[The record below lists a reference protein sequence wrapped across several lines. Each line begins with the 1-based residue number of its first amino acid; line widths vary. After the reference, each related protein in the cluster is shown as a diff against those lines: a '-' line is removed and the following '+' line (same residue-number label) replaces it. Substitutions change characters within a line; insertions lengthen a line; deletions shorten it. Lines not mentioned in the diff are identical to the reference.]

1 MKKIVSLL
9 FAGMVSLSAL
19 AEQRMTIH
27 SSTKGNVELSVFNYR
42 DIQLAD
48 KMLVFEA
55 KDTSVKT
62 SSIQIQDVDSLTFND
77 PVSSAFVQI
86 LFEGDTA
93 EIVNPCKGVEVKVHG
108 SNVEVISK
116 SNEYVTFYLKGTSL
130 DGSLSITP
138 SAKFALFMDNLILAN
153 MTGPAIRILE
163 DFRANVI
170 IADGSKNALVGL
182 GDGVDYNAA
191 FWSKTQLVF
200 SPEVDAAGAEIPGG
214 NKGTGYL
221 GISSFGGH
229 GIYSKDYVRVK
240 TGELVIEDVAGDGIN
255 TKDYFRLD
263 GGSVKI
269 QAKGDAIDCNDHIFI
284 NGGKLTIT
292 SSSNGVKALK
302 CDSIIDILGGDVDI
316 TMTGKGARALKN
328 DSADVT
334 IKNAK
339 VRIVM
344 KGDVLREDGESS
356 YTTAIKSDMKVK
368 ILDGADVDITCGSK
382 TTGGKGINAAAGIE
396 IANATV
402 VVEVDGLKD
411 YEAESGGKVAG
422 LKSDGNISIE
432 NSKVTI
438 IAANLEESGVKAV
451 NCANKEELLGKY
463 TEQIER

>member
-9 FAGMVSLSAL
+9 FAGMVSLAAL

-27 SSTKGNVELSVFNYR
+27 SSTKGDVELSVFNYR

-62 SSIQIQDVDSLTFND
+62 SSIKIQDVDSLTFND
-77 PVSSAFVQI
+77 PISSAFVQI
-86 LFEGDTA
+86 LFEGDTV
-93 EIVNPCKGVEVKVHG
+93 EVVNPYKGVEVTVQG
-108 SNVEVISK
+108 SNVNVVSK
-116 SNEYVTFYLKGTSL
+116 TDEYVTFYLKGTSL

-138 SAKFALFMDNLILAN
+138 SAKFALFIDNLILAN
-153 MTGPAIRILE
+153 MSGPAIKILE

-200 SPEVDAAGAEIPGG
+200 SPEVDADGVEIANG

-221 GISSFGGH
+221 GISSFAGH

-240 TGELVIEDVAGDGIN
+240 TGELVISDVAGDGIN
-255 TKDYFRLD
+255 TKDYFRMD

-269 QAKGDAIDCNDHIFI
+269 QANGDAIDCNDHIFI
-284 NGGKLTIT
+284 NAGKLSI
-292 SSSNGVKALK
+292 SSASDGVKALK

-316 TMTGKGARALKN
+316 TMTGKGAKALKN

-344 KGDVLREDGESS
+344 NGGILREEGESS
-356 YTTAIKSDMKVK
+356 YVSAIKSEMNVR

-382 TTGGKGINAAAGIE
+382 TTGGKGINATLGIE
-396 IANATV
+396 IVNAKV

-432 NSKVTI
+432 NSQVTI

-451 NCANKEELLGKY
+451 NCANKEELFGKY

>member
-9 FAGMVSLSAL
+9 FAGVVSLAAL

-27 SSTKGNVELSVFNYR
+27 SSTKGDVELSVFNYR

-77 PVSSAFVQI
+77 PISSAFVQI
-86 LFEGDTA
+86 LFEGDTV
-93 EIVNPCKGVEVKVHG
+93 EVVNPYKGVEVTVQG
-108 SNVEVISK
+108 SNVNVVSK
-116 SNEYVTFYLKGTSL
+116 TDEYVTFYLKGTSL
-130 DGSLSITP
+130 DGSFSITP
-138 SAKFALFMDNLILAN
+138 SAKFALFIDNLILAN
-153 MTGPAIRILE
+153 MSGPAIKILE

-200 SPEVDAAGAEIPGG
+200 SPEVDADGVEIANG

-221 GISSFGGH
+221 GISAFAGH

-240 TGELVIEDVAGDGIN
+240 TGELVISDVAGDGIN
-255 TKDYFRLD
+255 TKDYFRMD

-269 QAKGDAIDCNDHIFI
+269 QANGDAIDCNDHIFI
-284 NGGKLTIT
+284 NAGKLSI
-292 SSSNGVKALK
+292 SSASDGVKALK

-316 TMTGKGARALKN
+316 TMTGKGAKALKN

-344 KGDVLREDGESS
+344 NGGILREEGESS
-356 YTTAIKSDMKVK
+356 YVSAIKSEMNVR

-382 TTGGKGINAAAGIE
+382 TTGGKGINATLGIE
-396 IANATV
+396 IANAKV

-432 NSKVTI
+432 NSQVTI

-451 NCANKEELLGKY
+451 NCANKEELFGKY